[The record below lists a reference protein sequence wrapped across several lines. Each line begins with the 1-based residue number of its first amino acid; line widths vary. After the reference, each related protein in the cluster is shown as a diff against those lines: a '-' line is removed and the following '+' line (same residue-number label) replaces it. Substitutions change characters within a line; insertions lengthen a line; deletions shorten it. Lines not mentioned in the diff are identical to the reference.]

1 MIAMGKSSAI
11 KGYYKKTIKERQE
24 ILKDFASLDDDE
36 LAMFEKEGALDL
48 EAADKMVENVVG
60 TFQLP
65 LGIATNFLVNGKDH
79 LVPMAIEEPSVVAA
93 ASNGAKVARAGGGFT
108 ATTTDPI
115 MISQIQVVGL
125 EAPFE
130 AKLKIFEH
138 KEELLEEANAVD
150 PMLIKVGG
158 GARDIEIR
166 IMDAPSGPMLIV
178 HLLVDTR
185 DAMGANAVNS
195 MAERLAPIIEDI
207 TGGNVFLRILSN
219 LAVYRLARARAVFP
233 AKAMD
238 KGDWKGEDVAKGI
251 IKAWEFAYSDPF
263 RAATHNKG
271 IMNGIDPVIIA
282 TGNDFRAIEA
292 GAHAYAA
299 TDGYGPLT
307 SYEINGDGDLVGS
320 IEVPMAVGII
330 GGAAAV
336 HPMAKVNRKIMGIE
350 SAAELGRITAAVGLA
365 QNFSALRA
373 LATFGIQK
381 GHMKLHARNIA
392 ATVGAKGDEVEKVA
406 RLLVKEKKIRM
417 DRAKE
422 VLERIRKKD

>member
-1 MIAMGKSSAI
+1 MGKSSAI
-11 KGYYKKTIKERQE
+11 KGYYKKSIKERLK
-24 ILKDFASLDDDE
+24 ILKEYASLDDNE
-36 LAMFEKEGALDL
+36 LAMFEKEGALEL

-65 LGIATNFLVNGKDH
+65 LGIATNFQVNGKDY

-115 MISQIQVVGL
+115 MISQIQVTGL

-130 AKLKIFEH
+130 AKLKIFER

-166 IMDAPSGPMLIV
+166 IIDAPSGPMLIV

-195 MAERLAPIIEDI
+195 MAERLAPMIEDI

-233 AKAMD
+233 ARAMD
-238 KGDWKGEDVAKGI
+238 KGDWKGVDVAKGI
-251 IKAWEFAYSDPF
+251 VKAWEFAYSDPF

-299 TDGYGPLT
+299 MDGYGPLT
-307 SYEINGDGDLVGS
+307 GYEINGDDDLVGS

-336 HPMAKVNRKIMGIE
+336 HPMAKVNRKIMGIKG
-350 SAAELGRITAAVGLA
+350 AAELGRITAAVGLA

-422 VLERIRKKD
+422 VLERIREKD